1 MHTSCVKIILSVL
14 CVVMTLL
21 FPLNAAPAGPMI
33 FAVHPYLPATEI
45 IEKFG
50 PLARYL
56 SKELGRQVIIDIS
69 LDYQNHI
76 ERTGRDNIDIAYM
89 GPASYVKMVG
99 EYGRKTILARQAING
114 KPTFQGVIIVRK
126 ESPLHALKDLAGK
139 RFAFGDPE
147 STMSHLVP
155 RYMLLKGGVTI
166 DRLGGHA
173 FLENHHNVALGVLAG
188 DFHAGAVKE
197 EVFDAYDERGL
208 RELARTPYIPDH
220 VFVATKRVSAEEGR
234 NVRDALYL
242 LMKNEEG
249 RKILDAVKTS
259 MGLVPGEDSDYDDL
273 REMLLALE
281 RAGAYK

>member
-1 MHTSCVKIILSVL
+1 
-14 CVVMTLL
+14 MTLL